1 MSTAPDTSKS
11 KADPKADAKAKKAAD
26 AKPAKAAKAAKP
38 VAADAAESAKPAAKK
53 VTAKKP
59 AAKKV
64 KAVNADGTAKRSA
77 HVESRLAQILIA
89 PIVSEKATM
98 AAEKHNQVLFKVMR
112 DATKPEI
119 KAAVEL
125 MFKVTVDS
133 VQTVQHKGKTK
144 RFGKGTGRRDHVK
157 KAYVCLAAGQELNFS
172 GEGA

>member
-1 MSTAPDTSKS
+1 MSTAPDAKA
-11 KADPKADAKAKKAAD
+11 KADPKVDAKAKKSAD
-26 AKPAKAAKAAKP
+26 AKPAKDAK
-38 VAADAAESAKPAAKK
+38 AKPAAAAVAEAAPKAA
-53 VTAKKP
+53 VAKKAAAKRP
-59 AAKKV
+59 AARKAKPSADAV
-64 KAVNADGTAKRSA
+64 KRPA
-77 HVESRLAQILIA
+77 HSEGRLAQVLIA

-157 KAYVCLAAGQELNFS
+157 KAYVCLAQGQELNFS

>member
-11 KADPKADAKAKKAAD
+11 KADPKTGAKAKKAAA
-26 AKPAKAAKAAKP
+26 AKPATAAKP
-38 VAADAAESAKPAAKK
+38 ASTDAVAAADVAKP
-53 VTAKKP
+53 AKKP

-64 KAVNADGTAKRSA
+64 KKVKADPSKVSA